1 MQPRENMKSHKVI
14 GQAVWLEN
22 IDQRR
27 SKTRMFTFLQ
37 DIAKPPADI
46 SKMYLQPVWPTKTIL
61 RLLAPNLSTTAN
73 RLSATSGL
81 IQQNQHGDYKKKMIW
96 QTLQNRRSVVQG
108 ADEVERNIFF
118 FLSVD
123 FLFLKAVF
131 QRKVWACEI
140 YLRGLRPCFLHGGA
154 LVLFWTATNV
164 TSRRNWPIRT
174 ITRV

>member
-81 IQQNQHGDYKKKMIW
+81 IQQNQHGDYKKKWYGKLCTTEEALYKATMK
-96 QTLQNRRSVVQG
+96 S
-108 ADEVERNIFF
+108 DEI
-118 FLSVD
+118 
-123 FLFLKAVF
+123 FLFWV
-131 QRKVWACEI
+131 
-140 YLRGLRPCFLHGGA
+140 
-154 LVLFWTATNV
+154 
-164 TSRRNWPIRT
+164 
-174 ITRV
+174 